1 MTTTY
6 FEKPEKICAEKSF
19 TEVRYRP
26 KAAVRAHDQIT
37 SKTLAR
43 HMNV

>member
-1 MTTTY
+1 MTTAY

-26 KAAVRAHDQIT
+26 IAAVQR
-37 SKTLAR
+37 
-43 HMNV
+43 